1 MKKYYVLTPMN
12 DVEYIGEFEEFKEA
26 WDFLEYSSNI
36 RYVWLVSENSINK
49 LHTLFGNILENNND
63 RIQEFVG

>member
-1 MKKYYVLTPMN
+1 MN
-12 DVEYIGEFEEFKEA
+12 DVEYIGEFEEFKDA

-49 LHTLFGNILENNND
+49 LYKLFSNILENNND
-63 RIQEFVG
+63 RIQKLIG